1 MNGLE
6 LSQLYYEECGR
17 PVLELEFSELLPFL
31 AVGMFGSGSE
41 CFGYDDAVSQDHD
54 FEPGFCIFL
63 PDEETVNRRS
73 EFLLERAYAKL
84 PHVFHGYE
92 RSPMLPVGGARHGV
106 LRTQDFFM
114 RTVGS
119 ADGELTLEQWLSLP
133 EQALAEATNGLVFF
147 DNYGEISRIRDHL
160 RYYPED
166 IRLKRLAGFLLLM
179 GQSGQ
184 YNYERCLRHQE
195 PAAAQLA
202 VTEYVKS
209 CLSVLFLL
217 NRRYQPYYKWVFRAL
232 RSLPAGAEHFSL
244 LETLLT
250 TGNEGDLVQK
260 KTNLM
265 ESLSSDIIRM
275 LHAQELTRVS
285 SADLERHAYSVNDR
299 IRNAELRNM
308 HILSAV

>member
-119 ADGELTLEQWLSLP
+119 ADGELSLGQWLSLP

-308 HILSAV
+308 HVLLAV